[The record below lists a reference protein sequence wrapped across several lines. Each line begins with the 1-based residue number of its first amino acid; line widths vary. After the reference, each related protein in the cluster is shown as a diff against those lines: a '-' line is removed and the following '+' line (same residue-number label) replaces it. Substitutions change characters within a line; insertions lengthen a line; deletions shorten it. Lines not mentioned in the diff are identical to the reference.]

1 MVTKQQIK
9 QLTMKIVRDFH
20 PVRVILF
27 GSYGYGE
34 PDENSDVDLLVVLP
48 SVENRI
54 RKSSEIHRSVFSG
67 FPLDVIV
74 YSEQSLNER
83 LKKED
88 FFLREIIQKGQL
100 LYETPDT

>member
-1 MVTKQQIK
+1 MVTKQQIH
-9 QLTMKIVRDFH
+9 QLTQKIIMYFH
-20 PVRVILF
+20 PLQVILF

-34 PDENSDVDLLVVLP
+34 PDEYSDVDLLVIFP
-48 SVENRI
+48 SVKNRL
-54 RKSSEIHRSVFSG
+54 RKASEIHLSVFNG

-83 LKKED
+83 LQKED

-100 LYETPDT
+100 LYEAPHT